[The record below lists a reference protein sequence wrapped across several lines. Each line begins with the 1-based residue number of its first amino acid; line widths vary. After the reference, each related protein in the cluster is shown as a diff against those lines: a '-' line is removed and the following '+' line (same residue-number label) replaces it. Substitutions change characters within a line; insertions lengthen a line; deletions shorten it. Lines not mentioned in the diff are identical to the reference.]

1 MIIHVYNPERILNA
15 NSSFKSVKQPTIVS
29 NKAPLNAVK
38 NQDPNVIRPPPSP
51 KLLRQS
57 VFKGFNSKVSENR
70 DPPPQPPPDPPC
82 VPAKKLIKS
91 REVMDSDEG
100 GLLPPPWASRGLPA
114 TPSLTQ
120 MACTCHCNSAE
131 PVSLSPPSQVSSSN
145 SSGRAA
151 EHQQQLREASTA
163 SSHYFT
169 PVSSFSAT
177 SNAQNDDSKEPDSLE
192 YRPVRDSPPTRKT
205 SLDRILSPQVSR
217 RSPQYTSSPAQ
228 TGGLSLPLRDKSLSP
243 VVAVPLTT
251 SMSNA
256 SIQSAHSGYSEDS
269 LMAGQ
274 HQQRFG
280 NHHNCQQCIASEF
293 AGATPAAPRWNN
305 INYDSHS
312 GHWIPETGLCMAVEK
327 RPIAV
332 QSSAVAQSTALLDF
346 SKDSL
351 NSSGAL
357 ERNVTGPQQ
366 AAPSRQQH
374 VAAVEEVGEEEDGTS
389 SCTETVKL
397 EPLAF
402 TIDFGD
408 VIPGKKKEAP
418 PKRFAERLAAASSGG
433 LGKRATPPS
442 KAEVKKS
449 ESGAVT
455 EPSENKML
463 KSLSNRLGSQLTSPL
478 SKFNTSP
485 EIETVETPRRSP
497 AVTKSIKSTNP
508 NRNSSVGRTC
518 EVTKPNGLKKKP
530 QELVRRSPSPTPPPS
545 PMKSSNR
552 TTYLNGSNRTASH
565 ATGREL
571 KHQQSIDSDEGG
583 YDYHHQE
590 AMMGV
595 TGSGRQPE
603 AVRDSEIAAETVEEE
618 EEDRCDDAASET
630 GTYTIGKDSPSPDE
644 DQSRRDIDRVFGLL
658 PSVSISAQSETSA
671 GVGTAGQID
680 PIDNSNRSTPQWIR
694 EWAAQVAQQQEAPL
708 SHLVN
713 IPAIPANLA
722 KPPSHPRPP
731 PPELPTA
738 QRPRRRLPS
747 VPPGASNGS
756 SRSRSSPRPS
766 DMSDPSDSSLETES
780 FLRDTESVVS
790 AMQARVDG
798 RSSTES
804 DAETRSS
811 SSYRQSVH
819 SSAVPAELE
828 NSRKL
833 SAQLR
838 AKIRS
843 LDEQY
848 PVTSTTATP
857 LAPIRKTT
865 YVMTANNS
873 TNNAMNT
880 STTTSTTTNIIHN
893 ELHGDDAKSL
903 HSDSSLSDFT
913 SGETSSR
920 SRHAHEDNKT
930 PKNVPAVR
938 YNRALSL
945 RRGRLGLDVERNSS
959 ASLSGAGS
967 SVPNK
972 DHHRRPNDSPSRG
985 SSPQVPAASTAPLV
999 RKLSSI
1005 STNSQMSATSTS
1017 SARGPPPNASS
1028 NSFSRNDGGR
1038 FSLRL
1043 GSKTE
1048 KTGSATAS
1056 TFKPKVNKSQSGNIP
1071 PPQPQQVMASPPQ
1084 PPHVSGARK
1093 SRSNSTLSSKE
1104 AEFQNWKRRKNY
1116 DPMKAAAEG
1125 KKKEA
1130 ARRAQ
1135 TTTLTMSQSMI
1146 GTVTSMASSPS
1157 SQSPSPPPRTI
1168 IRSAS
1173 FTCVNNTKARSSG
1186 MDAGGQQSKYNNNSR
1201 RTQHHKPVSMHNSAL
1216 LYSSD
1221 DENDMLYSP
1230 PKKASPKPSPM
1241 TTRKY
1246 MGLNL
1251 MQTTSHNSPPSLP
1264 ADFSDLASVMS
1275 NDVDLTSSPGSPRR
1289 KLYLE
1294 DSLLM
1299 RTSASNS
1306 SLRART
1312 KLEALDNLVIS
1323 TIYGMSAKI
1332 RSNAESLMRKLRPQY
1347 VDDLER
1353 LGLIDDALNR
1363 LSDCASESPI
1373 HSVTAGRSSSR
1384 ELSGTLKVMKRVE
1397 QVFQALDQVLF
1408 EDVLDGGGEEGAI
1421 LNDGT
1426 TTEGEDWN
1434 GYTSGDFY

>member
-1 MIIHVYNPERILNA
+1 MIVHVYNPERILNN
-15 NSSFKSVKQPTIVS
+15 NSSCKSVKQPSNVSSS
-29 NKAPLNAVK
+29 NKTTLNSVK
-38 NQDPNVIRPPPSP
+38 SQEQNVIRPPPSP

-57 VFKGFNSKVSENR
+57 VFKGFNSKVSESR
-70 DPPPQPPPDPPC
+70 EPPPAPPPDSSC
-82 VPAKKLIKS
+82 VPAKKLNKL
-91 REVMDSDEG
+91 REAMDSDAD
-100 GLLPPPWASRGLPA
+100 GLLTPWASRGLPT
-114 TPSLTQ
+114 TPSSHTQ
-120 MACTCHCNSAE
+120 MACTCHCSGNSAE
-131 PVSLSPPSQVSSSN
+131 PVSLSPLSQVSG
-145 SSGRAA
+145 SSGRA
-151 EHQQQLREASTA
+151 EHHHHQQQQQQQLRELSTT

-169 PVSSFSAT
+169 PVSSFST
-177 SNAQNDDSKEPDSLE
+177 TTNSQNDDGKEPDSLE
-192 YRPVRDSPPTRKT
+192 YRPVRDSPPIRKA

-217 RSPQYTSSPAQ
+217 RSPPYTSSPAQ
-228 TGGLSLPLRDKSLSP
+228 TGGLSLPIRDKSLSP
-243 VVAVPLTT
+243 VVAVPLST

-256 SIQSAHSGYSEDS
+256 SIQSAHSTYSEDS
-269 LMAGQ
+269 LIAGQ
-274 HQQRFG
+274 HQRFS
-280 NHHNCQQCIASEF
+280 NHPNCQQCVASEF
-293 AGATPAAPRWNN
+293 TSATPVVQFRNNN
-305 INYDSHS
+305 INYDGHNS
-312 GHWIPETGLCMAVEK
+312 GHWIPETGSCMAVEK

-332 QSSAVAQSTALLDF
+332 QSSSVVQQSSSALLDF

-351 NSSGAL
+351 NSSGVL
-357 ERNVTGPQQ
+357 EKSVTSQQ
-366 AAPSRQQH
+366 STLARQQQQQH
-374 VAAVEEVGEEEDGTS
+374 QHAVLVVAEEVVEEEEES
-389 SCTETVKL
+389 SSNSCTETVKL

-408 VIPGKKKEAP
+408 VTPGKKKEAP
-418 PKRFAERLAAASSGG
+418 PKRFTERLAAASSSGG
-433 LGKRATPPS
+433 LGKRSSHPSS
-442 KAEVKKS
+442 KAEIKKS
-449 ESGAVT
+449 ESGTAT
-455 EPSENKML
+455 EPSETKML
-463 KSLSNRLGSQLTSPL
+463 KSLSNRLGGQLSPL

-485 EIETVETPRRSP
+485 EIETADTPRRST
-497 AVTKSIKSTNP
+497 AVTKSGKTTNP
-508 NRNSSVGRTC
+508 NRNSSVGRTS
-518 EVTKPNGLKKKP
+518 EISSVKSNGLRKKP
-530 QELVRRSPSPTPPPS
+530 QEPLSRRSPSPTPPPS
-545 PMKSSNR
+545 PIKSINR
-552 TTYLNGSNRTASH
+552 PAYNNGSTRAASH
-565 ATGREL
+565 PTGREL
-571 KHQQSIDSDEGG
+571 KLQQSFESDEGG
-583 YDYHHQE
+583 YEFHHQE
-590 AMMGV
+590 VLMAG
-595 TGSGRQPE
+595 TGSGHQPE
-603 AVRDSEIAAETVEEE
+603 IANDSETAAETVEE
-618 EEDRCDDAASET
+618 EEDRCDDAVSET

-658 PSVSISAQSETSA
+658 PSGALSSQSDSLTTITA
-671 GVGTAGQID
+671 AGQIES
-680 PIDNSNRSTPQWIR
+680 IDNNNRSTPQWIR

-708 SHLVN
+708 AHLVN

-819 SSAVPAELE
+819 SSVAPAELE

-848 PVTSTTATP
+848 PVTSTPAAP

-865 YVMTANNS
+865 YVMAANNS
-873 TNNAMNT
+873 TSNAMNT
-880 STTTSTTTNIIHN
+880 STTTTTTNIIHN

-920 SRHAHEDNKT
+920 SRHAHEDHKT
-930 PKNVPAVR
+930 PNNAPAVR

-945 RRGRLGLDVERNSS
+945 RRGRLGLDVEQGSS
-959 ASLSGAGS
+959 AVGS
-967 SVPNK
+967 SAPNK
-972 DHHRRPNDSPSRG
+972 EHRRPNDSPSRG
-985 SSPQVPAASTAPLV
+985 SSPQVPVASTAPLA

-1005 STNSQMSATSTS
+1005 STNSQMSAASTN
-1017 SARGPPPNASS
+1017 SARGSAPPNS

-1048 KTGSATAS
+1048 KMATPGPS
-1056 TFKPKVNKSQSGNIP
+1056 NYKPAKVSKSQSGHLP
-1071 PPQPQQVMASPPQ
+1071 SQSQQVVASPPQ
-1084 PPHVSGARK
+1084 PPHVTGARK

-1146 GTVTSMASSPS
+1146 GTVTSMVSSPS

-1173 FTCVNNTKARSSG
+1173 FTCVNNSKARSGG
-1186 MDAGGQQSKYNNNSR
+1186 MDAAGQQSKYNNNSR
-1201 RTQHHKPVSMHNSAL
+1201 RTSHHKPVSMHNSAL

-1221 DENDMLYSP
+1221 DENEMLYSP
-1230 PKKASPKPSPM
+1230 PKK
-1241 TTRKY
+1241 
-1246 MGLNL
+1246 G
-1251 MQTTSHNSPPSLP
+1251 
-1264 ADFSDLASVMS
+1264 
-1275 NDVDLTSSPGSPRR
+1275 
-1289 KLYLE
+1289 
-1294 DSLLM
+1294 
-1299 RTSASNS
+1299 
-1306 SLRART
+1306 
-1312 KLEALDNLVIS
+1312 
-1323 TIYGMSAKI
+1323 
-1332 RSNAESLMRKLRPQY
+1332 
-1347 VDDLER
+1347 
-1353 LGLIDDALNR
+1353 
-1363 LSDCASESPI
+1363 
-1373 HSVTAGRSSSR
+1373 
-1384 ELSGTLKVMKRVE
+1384 
-1397 QVFQALDQVLF
+1397 
-1408 EDVLDGGGEEGAI
+1408 
-1421 LNDGT
+1421 
-1426 TTEGEDWN
+1426 
-1434 GYTSGDFY
+1434 

>member
-1 MIIHVYNPERILNA
+1 
-15 NSSFKSVKQPTIVS
+15 
-29 NKAPLNAVK
+29 
-38 NQDPNVIRPPPSP
+38 
-51 KLLRQS
+51 
-57 VFKGFNSKVSENR
+57 
-70 DPPPQPPPDPPC
+70 
-82 VPAKKLIKS
+82 
-91 REVMDSDEG
+91 MDSHAD
-100 GLLPPPWASRGLPA
+100 GLLTPWASRGLPA
-114 TPSLTQ
+114 TPSHTQ
-120 MACTCHCNSAE
+120 MACTCHCSGNSAE
-131 PVSLSPPSQVSSSN
+131 PVSLSPLSQVSGSN

-169 PVSSFSAT
+169 PVSSFST
-177 SNAQNDDSKEPDSLE
+177 TTNTQNDDSKEPDSLE

-217 RSPQYTSSPAQ
+217 RSPPYTSSPAQ
-228 TGGLSLPLRDKSLSP
+228 TGGLSVPLRDKSLSP
-243 VVAVPLTT
+243 VVAVPLAT

-256 SIQSAHSGYSEDS
+256 SIQSAHSAYSEDS

-293 AGATPAAPRWNN
+293 TGATPVAQRWNN

-312 GHWIPETGLCMAVEK
+312 GHWIPETGSCMAVEK
-327 RPIAV
+327 RPVAV
-332 QSSAVAQSTALLDF
+332 QSSSVAQSTALLDF

-357 ERNVTGPQQ
+357 ERSVTAPQQ

-449 ESGAVT
+449 ESGTAT
-455 EPSENKML
+455 EQPETKML
-463 KSLSNRLGSQLTSPL
+463 KSFSNRLGGQLSPL

-485 EIETVETPRRSP
+485 EIETVETPRRST
-497 AVTKSIKSTNP
+497 AVTKSVKSTNA

-545 PMKSSNR
+545 PIKSSNR
-552 TTYLNGSNRTASH
+552 AAYLNGSNRTASH
-565 ATGREL
+565 ATAREL
-571 KHQQSIDSDEGG
+571 KQQQSIDSDEGG

-603 AVRDSEIAAETVEEE
+603 VVNDSEMAAETVEE

-658 PSVSISAQSETSA
+658 PSVSISAQSETSM
-671 GVGTAGQID
+671 GVSTAGQID
-680 PIDNSNRSTPQWIR
+680 PIENNNRSTPQWIR

-708 SHLVN
+708 AHLVN
-713 IPAIPANLA
+713 IPTLPANLA

-747 VPPGASNGS
+747 VPPGASNSS

-811 SSYRQSVH
+811 SSYRPSVH
-819 SSAVPAELE
+819 SSVVPAELE

-857 LAPIRKTT
+857 SAPIRKTT

-873 TNNAMNT
+873 SNNAMNT

-930 PKNVPAVR
+930 PNNVPAVR

-967 SVPNK
+967 SAPNK
-972 DHHRRPNDSPSRG
+972 DHRRPNDSPSRG

-1048 KTGSATAS
+1048 KTGSASAS

-1084 PPHVSGARK
+1084 PPHVTGARK

-1173 FTCVNNTKARSSG
+1173 FTCVNNTKARSGG

-1201 RTQHHKPVSMHNSAL
+1201 RTPHHKPVSMHNSTL

-1264 ADFSDLASVMS
+1264 ADFSDMASVMS

-1373 HSVTAGRSSSR
+1373 HSMTAGRSSSR

>member
-1 MIIHVYNPERILNA
+1 MA
-15 NSSFKSVKQPTIVS
+15 T
-29 NKAPLNAVK
+29 AA
-38 NQDPNVIRPPPSP
+38 
-51 KLLRQS
+51 QS
-57 VFKGFNSKVSENR
+57 VGV
-70 DPPPQPPPDPPC
+70 
-82 VPAKKLIKS
+82 V
-91 REVMDSDEG
+91 
-100 GLLPPPWASRGLPA
+100 
-114 TPSLTQ
+114 
-120 MACTCHCNSAE
+120 
-131 PVSLSPPSQVSSSN
+131 
-145 SSGRAA
+145 
-151 EHQQQLREASTA
+151 
-163 SSHYFT
+163 
-169 PVSSFSAT
+169 
-177 SNAQNDDSKEPDSLE
+177 PDSLH
-192 YRPVRDSPPTRKT
+192 
-205 SLDRILSPQVSR
+205 LSR
-217 RSPQYTSSPAQ
+217 RRS
-228 TGGLSLPLRDKSLSP
+228 R
-243 VVAVPLTT
+243 
-251 SMSNA
+251 
-256 SIQSAHSGYSEDS
+256 IQS
-269 LMAGQ
+269 
-274 HQQRFG
+274 
-280 NHHNCQQCIASEF
+280 
-293 AGATPAAPRWNN
+293 
-305 INYDSHS
+305 
-312 GHWIPETGLCMAVEK
+312 HWIPETGSCMAVEK

-332 QSSAVAQSTALLDF
+332 QSSPVVQQSSSALLDF

-351 NSSGAL
+351 NSPG
-357 ERNVTGPQQ
+357 VTPQQ
-366 AAPSRQQH
+366 SAPPRQIQQQQH
-374 VAAVEEVGEEEDGTS
+374 QQQHAAVAQEVVEEEEESSS

-408 VIPGKKKEAP
+408 VTPGKKKEAP

-433 LGKRATPPS
+433 GLGKRATPS
-442 KAEVKKS
+442 GKAEVKKVGSQPTFTSCARRQSFKS
-449 ESGAVT
+449 ESGTAT
-455 EPSENKML
+455 EPSETKML
-463 KSLSNRLGSQLTSPL
+463 KSLSNRLGGQLSPL

-485 EIETVETPRRSP
+485 EIETVETPRRSA
-497 AVTKSIKSTNP
+497 AVTKSGKITNP
-508 NRNSSVGRTC
+508 NRNSSVGRTS
-518 EVTKPNGLKKKP
+518 EVSAAKSNGLRKKP
-530 QELVRRSPSPTPPPS
+530 PQEPLARRSPSPTPPPS
-545 PMKSSNR
+545 PVKSINR
-552 TTYLNGSNRTASH
+552 PAYNNGSTRATAH
-565 ATGREL
+565 PTGREL
-571 KHQQSIDSDEGG
+571 KPQQSIESDEGG
-583 YDYHHQE
+583 YEYHHQE
-590 AMMGV
+590 VMMGGTGR
-595 TGSGRQPE
+595 TGSGRHPE
-603 AVRDSEIAAETVEEE
+603 VANDSETAAETVEE

-658 PSVSISAQSETSA
+658 PPGALSSQSDSLATITA
-671 GVGTAGQID
+671 AGQID
-680 PIDNSNRSTPQWIR
+680 SIENNNRSTPQWIR

-708 SHLVN
+708 AHLN
-713 IPAIPANLA
+713 IPAAPANLA

-819 SSAVPAELE
+819 SSAAPAELE

-848 PVTSTTATP
+848 PVTSTPAAP
-857 LAPIRKTT
+857 LAPTRKTT

-873 TNNAMNT
+873 TTNAMNT
-880 STTTSTTTNIIHN
+880 STTTTTATNIIHN

-920 SRHAHEDNKT
+920 SRHAHEDHKT
-930 PKNVPAVR
+930 PNNAPAVR

-945 RRGRLGLDVERNSS
+945 RRGRLGLDVEQGSS
-959 ASLSGAGS
+959 ASVSAVGS
-967 SVPNK
+967 SAPNK
-972 DHHRRPNDSPSRG
+972 EHRRLNDSPSRG
-985 SSPQVPAASTAPLV
+985 SSPQVPAATTAPLA

-1005 STNSQMSATSTS
+1005 STNSQMSATSTH
-1017 SARGPPPNASS
+1017 SARATPPNS

-1048 KTGSATAS
+1048 KMATPGPS
-1056 TFKPKVNKSQSGNIP
+1056 SYKPVKVSKSQSGHLP
-1071 PPQPQQVMASPPQ
+1071 SPSQQVIASPPQ
-1084 PPHVSGARK
+1084 PPHVTGARK

-1146 GTVTSMASSPS
+1146 GTVTSMVSSPS

-1173 FTCVNNTKARSSG
+1173 FTCVNNSKARSAG
-1186 MDAGGQQSKYNNNSR
+1186 MDGAGQQSKYNNNSR
-1201 RTQHHKPVSMHNSAL
+1201 RTSHHKPSSMHNSAL

-1221 DENDMLYSP
+1221 DENEMLYSP

-1251 MQTTSHNSPPSLP
+1251 MQTSSHNSPPSLP

-1289 KLYLE
+1289 KLYME
-1294 DSLLM
+1294 DGLLM

-1373 HSVTAGRSSSR
+1373 HSMTAGRSSSR

-1426 TTEGEDWN
+1426 TTEGDDWN